1 VSSSAYSAEIRPDP
15 GLRLVVMAMALFLS
29 AVGVVVAA
37 TLPLQVWARVL
48 AGVCW
53 LALGGREL
61 YKIRQGQ
68 VLCRRIR
75 INAEAELSL
84 LGPDG
89 NWQVGRLLPG
99 SVVLRSIAWIRVA
112 GADGQH
118 FAELVRG
125 CGRESRDWRRLQVIW
140 RHIGATP

>member
-1 VSSSAYSAEIRPDP
+1 MSSSAYSAEISPDP
-15 GLRLVVMAMALFLS
+15 GLRLVVIVTALILS
-29 AVGVVVAA
+29 AVGAIVVA
-37 TLPLQVWARVL
+37 TLPIQVWARVL
-48 AGVCW
+48 GAVCW

-61 YKIRQGQ
+61 CKMRRGQ
-68 VLCRRIR
+68 ALCRRIR

-84 LGPDG
+84 LDPDG
-89 NWQVGRLLPG
+89 NWQGGRLLPG

-112 GADGQH
+112 GADGQR

-125 CGRESRDWRRLQVIW
+125 GCRDSRDWRRLQVIW